1 MYKNKFNLLRCL
13 KTFFENNVIR
23 ILFQSDKERQ
33 VSIVTIWQS
42 FCLTVGVAVAMPGH
56 DQSSHQHAWE
66 TGNEYQYLVR
76 SRTLAGLDKLK
87 EQYTGVQLKGI
98 LIIQVKSPE
107 MLLARLSNPQYA
119 HIHKTLM
126 NGPESEITDQQLEY
140 RPIPM
145 SGKPFEVKLKHGVI
159 RDISVNRD
167 VPTWE
172 LNILKA
178 MMSQLQID
186 TQGENA
192 LDSSS
197 NEIPVNENSPV
208 MFKAMEDSVGGKC
221 EVLYDITPLSESM
234 VQQMP
239 EKIPFPQFGN
249 GKHCDVKK
257 VKNYQKCQQRQVY
270 HYGVNDPWKRKHNEQ
285 EEILSVS

>member
-1 MYKNKFNLLRCL
+1 MPQN
-13 KTFFENNVIR
+13 FFGGNVIR

-33 VSIVTIWQS
+33 IITFWQS
-42 FCLTVGVAVAMPGH
+42 FCLAVGVAVATHH
-56 DQSSHQHAWE
+56 DQSPHQHAWE
-66 TGNEYQYLVR
+66 TDNEYQYLVR
-76 SRTLAGLDKLK
+76 SRTLAGLNKLK
-87 EQYTGVQLKGI
+87 EQYTGVQLKAI
-98 LIIQVKSPE
+98 LIIQAKSPE

-126 NGPESEITDQQLEY
+126 NGPESEISDQQLEY
-140 RPIPM
+140 RQIPM
-145 SGKPFEVKLKHGVI
+145 SGKPFEIKLKHGVI
-159 RDISVNRD
+159 RDISVDRD

-178 MMSQLQID
+178 IVSRLQID

-197 NEIPVNENSPV
+197 NQIPANENSPV
-208 MFKAMEDSVGGKC
+208 MFKAMEDSVGGRC
-221 EVLYDITPLSESM
+221 EVLYDITPLSESAQERPDK
-234 VQQMP
+234 V
-239 EKIPFPQFGN
+239 PFPQYGN
-249 GKHCDVKK
+249 GQHYDVKK

-285 EEILSVS
+285 NEIVSVS